1 MESKTVAVL
10 PGSRWQVPL
19 VQKCRNAGYR
29 TLVIDPHKSSPASAY
44 ADGCLQSDIF
54 DLEQVVRY
62 CQKEHVDAVLSDQ
75 CDIAVPVLAKV
86 GQRLSL
92 STLTP
97 ASAQMF
103 TNKYEMRNF
112 CSTHGLPCPKYKLCR
127 NAEEAKQFF
136 EQMNMPV
143 ILKPLDSCSS
153 RGVFTVFQK
162 EDIDRF
168 FPQSLAFSKVEK
180 AVLAEQYIRGT
191 EFTVDGIKTPAKH
204 YSLAISEK
212 KHFVHNT
219 NIACELY
226 FSHKSSRFDYE
237 RLARQNDALVEMS
250 PLSWGLTHAEYKF
263 EDGQFYLI
271 EIGARGGGNLISSH
285 IVPYLSGMDTY
296 QYLLDCS
303 LGNISSFPFLSREP
317 FQSRCAVLRFFDVP
331 MNGGVVSRIE
341 GRELLAKKKNIA
353 AYQFNFAPG
362 DCIEDAKT
370 DSDRAGFYIA
380 CCETEQELHALM
392 EEIRQNVRIIC

>member
-1 MESKTVAVL
+1 M
-10 PGSRWQVPL
+10 
-19 VQKCRNAGYR
+19 
-29 TLVIDPHKSSPASAY
+29 
-44 ADGCLQSDIF
+44 
-54 DLEQVVRY
+54 
-62 CQKEHVDAVLSDQ
+62 
-75 CDIAVPVLAKV
+75 
-86 GQRLSL
+86 
-92 STLTP
+92 
-97 ASAQMF
+97 
-103 TNKYEMRNF
+103 
-112 CSTHGLPCPKYKLCR
+112 CR

-212 KHFVHNT
+212 KHFAHNT

-271 EIGARGGGNLISSH
+271 EIGARGGGNLIS
-285 IVPYLSGMDTY
+285 
-296 QYLLDCS
+296 
-303 LGNISSFPFLSREP
+303 
-317 FQSRCAVLRFFDVP
+317 
-331 MNGGVVSRIE
+331 
-341 GRELLAKKKNIA
+341 
-353 AYQFNFAPG
+353 
-362 DCIEDAKT
+362 
-370 DSDRAGFYIA
+370 
-380 CCETEQELHALM
+380 
-392 EEIRQNVRIIC
+392 